1 MAALREWEKDSNQG
15 KAKAT
20 PDPLRNFL
28 RSSCE
33 ISKNNLMLLFM
44 IKFAEKGY
52 FLQSERQDQRD
63 HPQFFLIHWQ
73 SG

>member
-1 MAALREWEKDSNQG
+1 MTALRELEKDSNQG

-28 RSSCE
+28 RSSDE
-33 ISKNNLMLLFM
+33 ILRFIAHLLFM
-44 IKFAEKGY
+44 IKFVEKGY
-52 FLQSERQDQRD
+52 FLQLERQDQRD
-63 HPQFFLIHWQ
+63 HPQFFSIHWQ

>member
-1 MAALREWEKDSNQG
+1 MEKYNE
-15 KAKAT
+15 
-20 PDPLRNFL
+20 F
-28 RSSCE
+28 C
-33 ISKNNLMLLFM
+33 KNNEADLIIQKTSELHKNKKEALFM

-63 HPQFFLIHWQ
+63 HPQFFSIHWQ